1 LTASNTMANCQQTSV
16 FIAKSY

>member
-1 LTASNTMANCQQTSV
+1 LTASNKMANCQQTSV